1 MENRIDRTLA
11 LGIPPKQKHAHIDYV
26 GEVRNLTAMADYY
39 AAADVM
45 VFCSKADNYPNTI
58 LESIAA
64 GTPVIAYNV
73 GGVKSQLQ
81 DPFSVVCE
89 AGDIRALRSKL
100 IEKIS
105 AGRKTPAVEET
116 LKSKAV
122 QRWAPKNIAS
132 KYMQLYS
139 RLASLQ

>member
-1 MENRIDRTLA
+1 
-11 LGIPPKQKHAHIDYV
+11 
-26 GEVRNLTAMADYY
+26 MADYY

-116 LKSKAV
+116 LKSKAA